1 MRCKWWSRSSY
12 GSWHRTAICWGSSEW
27 KVKPKLATMSENGF
41 PLPHWAGTKHNDKTL
56 KDEIGHFRF
65 SSNPLLMSLTERM
78 SVPHS
83 AKIFSGHW
91 ARLRGRERMQWHARV
106 GENTAESG
114 DITQDTETWHR
125 DMRTFTKHKDSVNNN
140 LGSDKKLE
148 RVELLH

>member
-12 GSWHRTAICWGSSEW
+12 GSWHRTAICWGSGEW

-125 DMRTFTKHKDSVNNN
+125 DMRTFTKHKDSVNIN